1 MSFGSQNQI
10 NFGSFAPLSPYQGF
24 AINEGA
30 YSAVFRVYR
39 VSRSPRST
47 VVLCSNNLGAFGATD
62 VTFLSVPTP
71 VILFLAWTLSME
83 TYLIES
89 IFTAVWNIYN
99 FQDFCLQTLNKTYEY
114 KKGD

>member
-24 AINEGA
+24 AINDGA

-71 VILFLAWTLSME
+71 VIRLFS
-83 TYLIES
+83 
-89 IFTAVWNIYN
+89 
-99 FQDFCLQTLNKTYEY
+99 LNVEH
-114 KKGD
+114 GDLLD